1 MLILVFK
8 KLKWNFLQIK
18 KLELVYGN
26 AKNINKIIKS
36 SNVNKVKG
44 PDGIS
49 AELIKISASITDCNI
64 VNIID
69 KDISDNN
76 YFGKAKTAN
85 VRPIPKG

>member
-1 MLILVFK
+1 M
-8 KLKWNFLQIK
+8 
-18 KLELVYGN
+18 
-26 AKNINKIIKS
+26 
-36 SNVNKVKG
+36 KG

-76 YFGKAKTAN
+76 YFGKAETAN